1 MSSTA
6 LPSPRRR
13 CPTPGGTHGR
23 LKSRGL
29 HRKTRKPENQRKTKK
44 PSIGT
49 PGGEVKYGR
58 TWDRNCLGVG
68 IVLSGEGGFLPWS
81 GTLWWLHAAH
91 PIPSGLKVA
100 RAWLVG
106 WLFCWLAGWL
116 AWCWGCCFLLLLLP
130 RVVRS
135 RGFVVVRKKTFLA
148 GGNPRKPS

>member
-100 RAWLVG
+100 RAWEVNGYVTGLTVTSH
-106 WLFCWLAGWL
+106 LQQ
-116 AWCWGCCFLLLLLP
+116 
-130 RVVRS
+130 VRQACS
-135 RGFVVVRKKTFLA
+135 KCRQDNAFVAVTGVC
-148 GGNPRKPS
+148 